1 MPYSRIPNP
10 VLPMRALLL
19 LPFLAAAA
27 QAQASASAPIPPAA
41 QQIAAAVLPLPAEM
55 RAGATVMGYRE
66 AGKLVVLR
74 QGTNGMHCLALYVT
88 RPDFHVAC
96 YHESLEPFMARGREL
111 RAQGVTGAQVDS
123 VRFRE
128 VREKKLAMPAMGALY
143 TITAKKEQYDAAANK
158 VNGTD
163 GLLAVVYVPGA
174 TTATTGV
181 PSQPRSNGPWLMFPG
196 TLKAHI
202 MMVGTMTP

>member
-1 MPYSRIPNP
+1 
-10 VLPMRALLL
+10 MRALLL
-19 LPFLAAAA
+19 LPFLAGALAA
-27 QAQASASAPIPPAA
+27 QSPLPSAE
-41 QQIAAAVLPLPAEM
+41 QQVAAAVLPLPAEM

-74 QGTNGMHCLALYVT
+74 EGTNGMHCLALYVT

-96 YHESLEPFMARGREL
+96 YHKDLEPFMARGREL

-128 VREKKLAMPAMGALY
+128 VREKKLAMPAMGTLY
-143 TITAKKEQYDAAANK
+143 SITAKREQYDAATNK
-158 VNGTD
+158 VSGAP
-163 GLLAVVYVPGA
+163 GLLAVIYVPNA
-174 TTATTGV
+174 TPASTGI
-181 PSQPRSNGPWLMFPG
+181 PAQPRQDGPWLMFPG

-202 MMVGTMTP
+202 MMVGTMSP